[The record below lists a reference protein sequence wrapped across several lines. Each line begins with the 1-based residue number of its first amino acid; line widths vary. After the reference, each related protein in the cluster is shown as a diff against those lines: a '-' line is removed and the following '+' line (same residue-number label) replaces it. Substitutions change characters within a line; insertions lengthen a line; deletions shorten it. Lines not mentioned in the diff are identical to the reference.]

1 MPKFSKQARKDLS
14 DAVRRYNSMR
24 TRFIKKYH
32 PTYDI
37 PKADLNVI
45 LNEASNTTELR
56 ENIKALNDLKKL
68 TDFSLSQDVEI
79 PVTVAQVRTF
89 KRLERSVK
97 SQIKKELAP
106 LEQQLQIAISE
117 KDFETSERLMKRI
130 KELSAMPLQL
140 GAVRTQRGMQLA
152 IQRYQRMKYYAKQ
165 YHTIKPIE
173 RDVVDKGHFIRAM
186 GAMGF
191 YMTDQGNQI
200 YARIT
205 ALTDREWANLVSA
218 NPDVL
223 SLDYVYNFSVG
234 AQTRMN
240 QIAGAL
246 GMDISG
252 DELVGGE
259 EEE

>member
-1 MPKFSKQARKDLS
+1 
-14 DAVRRYNSMR
+14 
-24 TRFIKKYH
+24 
-32 PTYDI
+32 
-37 PKADLNVI
+37 
-45 LNEASNTTELR
+45 
-56 ENIKALNDLKKL
+56 
-68 TDFSLSQDVEI
+68 
-79 PVTVAQVRTF
+79 
-89 KRLERSVK
+89 
-97 SQIKKELAP
+97 
-106 LEQQLQIAISE
+106 
-117 KDFETSERLMKRI
+117 
-130 KELSAMPLQL
+130 
-140 GAVRTQRGMQLA
+140 
-152 IQRYQRMKYYAKQ
+152 
-165 YHTIKPIE
+165 
-173 RDVVDKGHFIRAM
+173 M

-200 YARIT
+200 YTRIT
-205 ALTDREWANLVSA
+205 ALTEREWANLVSA